1 MYAEYEFIRDNLTD
15 SRFEV
20 TENIFDADIL
30 WLGSHFKDYENFSGI
45 RVIMLF
51 LILSREK
58 LSALEYGKY
67 WSLVNL
73 QPIIDPDPDS

>member
-58 LSALEYGKY
+58 LSALEYGRY

-73 QPIIDPDPDS
+73 QPIIDPDP